1 MPHACKALII
11 HCIDFRFAKA
21 IKKYLE
27 DQNLFGDIDIV
38 SVAGAVKNIVEPKE
52 RGHAD
57 FLMKQIDI
65 SKTLHDI
72 KQVILMNH
80 TDCGAYG
87 GRTAFYS
94 DEEELNK
101 HLSDLKSAKMRILEK
116 FPEFEIKSV
125 LAIISP
131 NKNITFEKLDN

>member
-72 KQVILMNH
+72 KEVILMNH

-87 GRTAFYS
+87 GRKAFNS
-94 DEEELNK
+94 EGEERKK
-101 HLSDLKSAKMRILEK
+101 HFSDLKDAEARILEK
-116 FPEFEIKSV
+116 FPELEVKKV
-125 LAIISP
+125 LA
-131 NKNITFEKLDN
+131 

>member
-57 FLMKQIDI
+57 FLMKRIDI

-87 GRTAFYS
+87 GEQSFGSA
-94 DEEELNK
+94 EEEREK
-101 HLSDLKSAKMRILEK
+101 HLSDLKDAKIKILK
-116 FPEFEIKSV
+116 KNPELEVKSV
-125 LAIISP
+125 LAVISQ
-131 NKNITFEKLDN
+131 NENITFEEIR